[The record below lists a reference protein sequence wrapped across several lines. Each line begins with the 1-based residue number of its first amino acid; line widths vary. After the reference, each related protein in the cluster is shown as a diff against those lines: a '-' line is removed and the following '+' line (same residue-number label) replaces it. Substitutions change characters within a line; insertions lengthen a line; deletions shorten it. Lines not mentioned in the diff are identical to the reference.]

1 MANKDIA
8 KKMKEAQ
15 EAMINK
21 SKPPKKEKKSKKK
34 STKEVYTEI
43 KESLKPQVK
52 ENVDEEAL
60 IQELFKGETTVEEIL
75 NIEPEEPT
83 RHRDGLWDY
92 VIEDE
97 IEYFDPECSY
107 ELTGYK
113 PITATKGLDF
123 DPTPFR
129 EAGIIY
135 ETTGAYTQYPKDSKP
150 YVDFWEEQ
158 KRRCR
163 EGYEANGYR
172 IPGDLYFFLNFYRLP
187 VTKEKDGVLFV
198 EESFPVFTTEHYKWF
213 HYVEICERVGKD
225 VCALKPRG
233 VGWSEMAASLS
244 VRPFI
249 TERNYTSLY
258 TAFTSPFLD
267 GVLEKCWYQLNWLNH
282 HTNYGMYRARGKI
295 DNAYH
300 KRASKVDKEGIEYGR
315 HAEIIGLVADNPR
328 KVRGFRSQRLFFEE
342 SGSNPYISTS
352 WVQGEALITRAGR
365 RAGCRFAWGRQ
376 CPLL

>member
-1 MANKDIA
+1 MANKDIE

-15 EAMINK
+15 EAMLNK
-21 SKPPKKEKKSKKK
+21 SKPPKKEKKSKRKPI
-34 STKEVYTEI
+34 KEVYTEI

-52 ENVDEEAL
+52 ENIDEKAL

-163 EGYEANGYR
+163 EGYEVNGYR

-187 VTKEKDGVLFV
+187 VTKEKDGILFV

-233 VGWSEMAASLS
+233 V
-244 VRPFI
+244 
-249 TERNYTSLY
+249 
-258 TAFTSPFLD
+258 
-267 GVLEKCWYQLNWLNH
+267 
-282 HTNYGMYRARGKI
+282 
-295 DNAYH
+295 
-300 KRASKVDKEGIEYGR
+300 EYC
-315 HAEIIGLVADNPR
+315 API
-328 KVRGFRSQRLFFEE
+328 
-342 SGSNPYISTS
+342 
-352 WVQGEALITRAGR
+352 
-365 RAGCRFAWGRQ
+365 
-376 CPLL
+376 

>member
-1 MANKDIA
+1 MANKDIT

-15 EAMINK
+15 EAMMKK
-21 SKPPKKEKKSKKK
+21 SKPPKKEKKPKRKPI
-34 STKEVYTEI
+34 KEVYTEI

-135 ETTGAYTQYPKDSKP
+135 ETTGAYTQ
-150 YVDFWEEQ
+150 
-158 KRRCR
+158 
-163 EGYEANGYR
+163 
-172 IPGDLYFFLNFYRLP
+172 
-187 VTKEKDGVLFV
+187 
-198 EESFPVFTTEHYKWF
+198 
-213 HYVEICERVGKD
+213 
-225 VCALKPRG
+225 
-233 VGWSEMAASLS
+233 
-244 VRPFI
+244 
-249 TERNYTSLY
+249 
-258 TAFTSPFLD
+258 
-267 GVLEKCWYQLNWLNH
+267 
-282 HTNYGMYRARGKI
+282 
-295 DNAYH
+295 
-300 KRASKVDKEGIEYGR
+300 
-315 HAEIIGLVADNPR
+315 
-328 KVRGFRSQRLFFEE
+328 
-342 SGSNPYISTS
+342 
-352 WVQGEALITRAGR
+352 
-365 RAGCRFAWGRQ
+365 
-376 CPLL
+376 